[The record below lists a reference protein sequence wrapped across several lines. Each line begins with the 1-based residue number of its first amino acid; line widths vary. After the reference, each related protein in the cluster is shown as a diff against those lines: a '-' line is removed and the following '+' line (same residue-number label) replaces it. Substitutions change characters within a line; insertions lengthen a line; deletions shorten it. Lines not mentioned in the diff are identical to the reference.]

1 MRVYL
6 KYILQLFILIG
17 FSLSHAGPREDFFRA
32 VDVDADRVVTGLLKQ
47 GFDPNT
53 LDDKGQVG
61 LFVALRGGAVK
72 AAQALLADPRTE
84 IDHANAHGETP
95 LMMAALRGQTDM
107 VRTLLD
113 RGAQVNRSG
122 WTPLHYAASGG
133 DPALV
138 ALLLDRGAAID
149 ALSPNG
155 TTPLMMAARY
165 GAIDSADLL
174 LRRGANA
181 RLRNQRGM
189 DAADFAA
196 GAGRDALAARLKPR

>member
-1 MRVYL
+1 MRNYF
-6 KYILQLFILIG
+6 KYVLQLIVLSG
-17 FSLSHAGPREDFFRA
+17 VSLAYAGPKEDFFHA
-32 VDVDADRVVTGLLKQ
+32 VDVDAAQVVTGLLKQ

-53 LDDKGQVG
+53 PDDKGQIG
-61 LFVALRGGAVK
+61 LYLALRGGSLK
-72 AAQALLADPRTE
+72 SAQVLLADPRTE
-84 IDHANAHGETP
+84 IDHANDHGETP

-107 VRTLLD
+107 VRALLD
-113 RGAQVNRSG
+113 RGARLNRSG

-138 ALLLDRGAAID
+138 ALLLDRGAEID

-174 LRRGANA
+174 LKRGANP

-189 DAADFAA
+189 DAAEFAA
-196 GAGRDALAARLKPR
+196 GAGRDTLADRLKPR